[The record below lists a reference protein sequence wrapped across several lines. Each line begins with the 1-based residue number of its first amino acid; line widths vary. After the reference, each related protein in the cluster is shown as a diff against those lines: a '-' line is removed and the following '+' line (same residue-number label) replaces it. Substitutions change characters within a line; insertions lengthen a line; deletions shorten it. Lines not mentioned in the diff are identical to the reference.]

1 MRIRVRGERFRM
13 EKITK
18 KEIVEK
24 NCIHFNELK
33 ERAFPPHLTHSL
45 SLVVLP
51 LPPRR
56 TFFFY
61 FFFSSPAY
69 ESLIK
74 NIIVTHQQMQMTNCN
89 GKNKKITVIFAIE
102 SFKIFIFLLPILPS
116 RGCGVPA

>member
-1 MRIRVRGERFRM
+1 MRIRVRGERFRI

-18 KEIVEK
+18 KEIVKK

-33 ERAFPPHLTHSL
+33 ERAFPPHHSL
-45 SLVVLP
+45 SLSSSC
-51 LPPRR
+51 RR
-56 TFFFY
+56 RLAVPFFL

-89 GKNKKITVIFAIE
+89 GKK
-102 SFKIFIFLLPILPS
+102 
-116 RGCGVPA
+116 